1 MKPTYTL
8 LCLLL
13 LTACLAVPSAAR
25 GGRGRGGGSFGGL
38 FGGWRSKYGSKSSSS
53 GGGRRVV
60 SGSPVHTAVTVP
72 KLPPPPPPPP
82 QPAKGMSMAKP
93 QAGGYPRQQL
103 PPGYGY
109 APAAGQGTYY
119 ANAQTLPAGAVYYAQ
134 PPTSLSMGSGTS
146 FLTGMLA
153 GRLLFGHHHHVSHVY
168 PQTQPGESVATGN
181 GREVIIINN
190 GQPQGAADETEQ
202 PPNESLS
209 PDGAVNP
216 LAREEEEQEEHESD
230 SSEETANTTAM
241 PEPPVGGIV
250 CFPIMLNETD
260 PQNSELVREVE
271 RVVCFPAPTRDSVD
285 CQNDPMCLLELGGS
299 TTSTEPP
306 IVAGDIGGASEAS
319 DSPEAS
325 SPSADVD
332 AAHE

>member
-1 MKPTYTL
+1 MQHLHQIRNCLFRSTL
-8 LCLLL
+8 
-13 LTACLAVPSAAR
+13 
-25 GGRGRGGGSFGGL
+25 
-38 FGGWRSKYGSKSSSS
+38 
-53 GGGRRVV
+53 
-60 SGSPVHTAVTVP
+60 
-72 KLPPPPPPPP
+72 
-82 QPAKGMSMAKP
+82 
-93 QAGGYPRQQL
+93 
-103 PPGYGY
+103 
-109 APAAGQGTYY
+109 
-119 ANAQTLPAGAVYYAQ
+119 
-134 PPTSLSMGSGTS
+134 GTS

-168 PQTQPGESVATGN
+168 PQNQPVESVATGN

-190 GQPQGAADETEQ
+190 GQPQGAAGETEQ